1 MVNGQIGFRQQTSPT
16 CINLTYSRRQLTA
29 DSVAKLSTLARRR
42 ILKKSALTTERLL
55 TNPLNGCLRPI
66 ADIRVE
72 QVEQSK
78 AGRTSYSGLEVM
90 KETQGKANPKQV
102 NELLQ
107 KKLG

>member
-1 MVNGQIGFRQQTSPT
+1 MTALAYERTLKVFAETRDELPLSATSCPSEIGATGVVT
-16 CINLTYSRRQLTA
+16 
-29 DSVAKLSTLARRR
+29 DGK
-42 ILKKSALTTERLL
+42 
-55 TNPLNGCLRPI
+55 RPI

-102 NELLQ
+102 NERLQ
-107 KKLG
+107 RQLG

>member
-1 MVNGQIGFRQQTSPT
+1 MSPWVESLTSAA
-16 CINLTYSRRQLTA
+16 NS
-29 DSVAKLSTLARRR
+29 SS
-42 ILKKSALTTERLL
+42 KKVCS
-55 TNPLNGCLRPI
+55 RPI

-78 AGRTSYSGLEVM
+78 AGRTTYSGLEVM

>member
-1 MVNGQIGFRQQTSPT
+1 MSTYTEYDKAIGSWRANKPLWPGINKRMPTSEAGYTYAVVPCLPNTVCLQTRRSPYT
-16 CINLTYSRRQLTA
+16 
-29 DSVAKLSTLARRR
+29 
-42 ILKKSALTTERLL
+42 
-55 TNPLNGCLRPI
+55 
-66 ADIRVE
+66 DIRVE

-78 AGRTSYSGLEVM
+78 AGRTTYSGLEVM

>member
-1 MVNGQIGFRQQTSPT
+1 MNSFDECRLSP
-16 CINLTYSRRQLTA
+16 ISRPSTVREIV
-29 DSVAKLSTLARRR
+29 SVVGSK
-42 ILKKSALTTERLL
+42 
-55 TNPLNGCLRPI
+55 RPI

-78 AGRTSYSGLEVM
+78 AGRTGYSGLEVM

-102 NELLQ
+102 NERLQ